1 MADYGCYCDLS
12 ELKDRIAI
20 TDTPD
25 DAKLLHLLQSVSR
38 AIDSYCRRHFYVA
51 TQTRYYDGDA
61 GTVYVTDQYTERTSE
76 YLARLN
82 VHDLLTVSS
91 ITMDSNGDATYEDSL
106 DSDDYILYPYDAY
119 PKTRIDMD
127 LRRGSYGSWAKGQQ
141 AIQIVG
147 TWGYGDGQNA
157 SPVLDSGCTGTA
169 ASTTA
174 TTVTLSDQS
183 VLEIGQNV
191 LLGTERMYVR
201 TLTDATTDS
210 GTVYRGINGS
220 TAATQAN
227 VAVYVYQ
234 YPEEVREATL
244 IGAAKLWKRKDSAFA
259 TMSGTPA
266 LGQIE
271 VTRGL
276 FKDPDITA
284 LLAPFVRRRVQAV

>member
-1 MADYGCYCDLS
+1 MDYGTYCDLG

-20 TDTPD
+20 TDTTD

-61 GTVYVTDQYTERTSE
+61 GTIYVTDQYTERTGE

-82 VHDLLTVSS
+82 VHDLLS
-91 ITMDSNGDATYEDSL
+91 ITSIKMDSNGDASYEDTL
-106 DSDDYILYPYDAY
+106 VATDYILYPYDGY

-127 LRRGSYGSWAKGQQ
+127 LRQGDYGSWAKGQQ

-147 TWGYGDGQNA
+147 SWGYGDGQNA
-157 SPVLDSGCTGTA
+157 SPVIDSGCTATA

-174 TTVTLSDQS
+174 TTVTVSDTS
-183 VLEIGQNV
+183 LLEVGQNV

-201 TLTDATTDS
+201 ALPTSTS

-244 IGAAKLWKRKDSAFA
+244 IGAAKLWKRKDTAFA
-259 TMSGTPA
+259 TMSGTPT

-276 FKDPDITA
+276 LKDPDITS
-284 LLAPFVRRRVQAV
+284 LLAPFRRLRVQAV